1 MLSESAAAWP
11 RSLTKGIA
19 FTKPPFL
26 IAQEGWGE
34 FEIAIDLY
42 TTEKTKIQPSVVVD
56 LNFAENKYTSEQTI
70 VFKNPSQALQEKL
83 RETGPLPNDD
93 DKGRKKASGKKGA
106 QKFDYEKIAEA
117 LQKLEEE
124 DLLKVIQVINENKG
138 PETYIRSDVDGE
150 SCYFPGGDEV
160 GGMAVDREA
169 NSG

>member
-1 MLSESAAAWP
+1 MRPLCSVRFPPLVRWQAG
-11 RSLTKGIA
+11 RSLTRAA

-70 VFKNPSQALQEKL
+70 SFKNPSQALQEKL

-93 DKGRKKASGKKGA
+93 GGRKKASGKKGA

-124 DLLKVIQVINENKG
+124 DLLKAIQVINENKG

-150 SCYFPGGDEV
+150 FSTLRVE
-160 GGMAVDREA
+160 EW
-169 NSG
+169 